1 MPTYLHP
8 GVYIEELR
16 GGAQP
21 IQAIG
26 TSTAAFVGF
35 ARQGPIGTPEFVTRW
50 DDYQSRYGG
59 VFPGDPLDVMGHTV
73 NAFFLNGGS
82 TAYIVRLADGAT
94 AASSIVLSPAATDA
108 SNPGATDPVY
118 VFTATSPGQWGNS
131 IRLTLPTGNAP
142 NTLTAQL
149 YQPPAPNLPAVP
161 ALNETYRNVSWTATD
176 RTFLGTL
183 LLGSALVGLQVGS
196 AGDYMVGTSISGQLP
211 GTTDFTTLNNTGLT
225 VTVNSIARTVAFSG
239 LQTGTNLTQVAA
251 AIQAQVTQA
260 PVANPAV
267 ENFTAAASGNR
278 LILRS
283 GETGANSSVVVSAP
297 SAGVTDACPILM
309 LGAARGG
316 TEQNGEQALLAQL
329 VVQPQG
335 TGGAPAPATYTFDL
349 AGGTDGQSATE
360 KDYQSVFSQFVK
372 MRDINI
378 ICLPGMTWD
387 GGTGETVLQDAIA
400 HAEATR
406 SRMVIV
412 DAPDGKELETG
423 SDVNNLQLGTSTYS
437 ALYYPWISVSNP
449 DYNAESNPTA
459 ARTVNIPP
467 SGFAAGMWSKID
479 SRRGVWKAP
488 AGTETGLL
496 GLADLEFI
504 AEDAEQDELNPLGVN
519 CIRRFPG
526 YGQVVWGSRTLATNA
541 DPEWRYIPVRRTAM
555 FIEGSIYNGIQWAV
569 FEPNN
574 DQLWS
579 ALRASIGS
587 FMDGLFRQGAFQGTT
602 AADAYFVNCG
612 LGSTMTQGD
621 IDAGQVI
628 VLVGFAPLKPAEFV
642 IVRIQQKVG
651 Q

>member
-35 ARQGPIGTPEFVTRW
+35 ARQGPIGTPDFITRW

-59 VFPGDPLDVMGHTV
+59 ILPGDPLDVMGHTV

-94 AASSIVLSPAATDA
+94 AASQVVLDPD
-108 SNPGATDPVY
+108 ATDPSDPATTDLVY
-118 VFTATSPGQWGNS
+118 VFTATSPGTWGDS
-131 IRLTLPTGNAP
+131 VRVTLPTGKDP
-142 NTLTAQL
+142 TTLTVQL
-149 YQPPAPNLPAVP
+149 LQPPAPNLAAVP
-161 ALNETYRNVSWTATD
+161 AVTETYRNVSWKSAD
-176 RTFLGTL
+176 RQFIGTL
-183 LLGSALVGLQVGS
+183 LLSSALIGVQLGH
-196 AGDYMVGTSISGQLP
+196 AGDHMVGTSISGEIP
-211 GTTDFTTLNNTGLT
+211 SNTDFTTLNNTGLT
-225 VTVNSIARTVAFSG
+225 VTVNGVARGVAFSG
-239 LQTGTNLTQVAA
+239 FQAATTLAQVAA
-251 AIQAQVTQA
+251 AIQTQVTQP
-260 PVANPAV
+260 PVTNAGV
-267 ENFTAAASGNR
+267 ENFTALASGDR

-283 GETGANSSVVVSAP
+283 GQAAYDSAVVVGPP
-297 SAGVTDACPILM
+297 SAGETDAGPILN
-309 LGAARGG
+309 LGATRG
-316 TEQNGEQALLAQL
+316 TEETGLAQI
-329 VVQPQG
+329 VVQPQASG
-335 TGGAPAPATYTFDL
+335 EAAAPPTYTFDL
-349 AGGTDGQSATE
+349 TGGHDGQPGTE
-360 KDYQSVFSQFVK
+360 KDYQSVFTQFVK
-372 MRDINI
+372 IRDINI
-378 ICLPGMTWD
+378 ICLPGLTWD
-387 GGTGETVLQDAIA
+387 EGGKGVIQDAIA
-400 HAEATR
+400 HAEDTR

-412 DAPDGKELETG
+412 DPPDGKMLETG
-423 SDVNNLQLGTSTYS
+423 TDVENLGLSPSTYA

-449 DYNAESNPTA
+449 DYNAESNPTVPT
-459 ARTVNIPP
+459 TVNIPP
-467 SGFAAGMWSKID
+467 SGFAAGVWSKID
-479 SRRGVWKAP
+479 ARRGVWKAP

-496 GLADLEFI
+496 GVADLVFI
-504 AEDAEQDELNPLGVN
+504 AEDAEQDELNPQGVD

-526 YGQVVWGSRTLATNA
+526 YGQVVWGSRTLATNT

-569 FEPNN
+569 FEPND

-602 AADAYFVNCG
+602 ASDAYFVNCG

>member
-131 IRLTLPTGNAP
+131 IRLTMPTGNAP
-142 NTLTAQL
+142 NTLSAQL

-161 ALNETYRNVSWTATD
+161 ALTETYRNVSWTAID

-297 SAGVTDACPILM
+297 SAGVTDAGPILM
-309 LGAARGG
+309 LGAAPGG

-400 HAEATR
+400 HAETTR

-587 FMDGLFRQGAFQGTT
+587 FMDGLFRQGTFQGTT